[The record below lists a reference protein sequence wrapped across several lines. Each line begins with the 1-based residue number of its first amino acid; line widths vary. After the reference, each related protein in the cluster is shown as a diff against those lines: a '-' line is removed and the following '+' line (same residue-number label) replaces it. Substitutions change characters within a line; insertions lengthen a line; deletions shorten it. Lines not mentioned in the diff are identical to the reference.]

1 MTTQTITRFAA
12 WRREA
17 GLSQQ
22 QAADLLGVSK
32 SIIIDWEAGFVRGRG
47 TPIEPPPA
55 VWILIGVL
63 RRHGSVPGHYSA
75 PRHKAFADLPLSMRV
90 AMGVLCV
97 HGRIPKKYTRDT

>member
-32 SIIIDWEAGFVRGRG
+32 SIVADWDAGAVRGRG
-47 TPIEPPPA
+47 TPIEPPLA
-55 VWILIGVL
+55 VQI
-63 RRHGSVPGHYSA
+63 
-75 PRHKAFADLPLSMRV
+75 
-90 AMGVLCV
+90 AMGVYRV